1 MFAELQYR
9 DGGRWRGSHAF
20 SIAVHAA
27 IVLTIFITRPVP
39 RFLVPSY
46 LMRGNGG
53 QAMTTIYLDGHGQDD
68 VPAPVVAKKAAS
80 KPAPQTVSKH
90 LTLPRE
96 PDQKQEIAAAT
107 PAARPGSPSGS
118 SLYGSTI
125 GHDIRP
131 ALPVVGPRPSLT
143 AEDLPQGVQGDV
155 VVEITID
162 ERGTITG
169 MRFVK
174 KLGYGIDEK
183 VLAALEQW
191 HFTPA
196 TQDGVAIPSQQLVL
210 FHFPS

>member
-9 DGGRWRGSHAF
+9 DRGRWRASHAF
-20 SIAVHAA
+20 SAVVHAA
-27 IVLTIFITRPVP
+27 IILTVLITRPLP
-39 RFLVPSY
+39 RFLTPSY

-53 QAMTTIYLDGHGQDD
+53 QAVTTIYLDGHGKDD
-68 VPAPVVAKKAAS
+68 VPAPVVAKTAS
-80 KPAPQTVSKH
+80 PKTPPQPVSKR

-96 PDQKQEIAAAT
+96 AEQKQQVAAAT
-107 PAARPGSPSGS
+107 PAARAGSPSGS
-118 SLYGSTI
+118 SLYGNTT
-125 GHDIRP
+125 GLDIRP
-131 ALPVVGPRPSLT
+131 ALPVTGPRPTLT

-162 ERGTITG
+162 ERGNITG
-169 MRFVK
+169 KKFVK

-183 VLAALEQW
+183 VWAALELW